1 MDHRRLKTAGCD
13 TAKSV
18 LELSV
23 EEVAARADLEIEQAQ
38 KVVDILKAEFE

>member
-1 MDHRRLKTAGCD
+1 MKAAGCD

-23 EEVAARADLEIEQAQ
+23 DEIAARADLEVEQAE
-38 KVVDILKAEFE
+38 KVIEILKAEFEE

>member
-1 MDHRRLKTAGCD
+1 MAGCD

-23 EEVAARADLEIEQAQ
+23 EEIAQRADLEVEQAE
-38 KVVDILKAEFE
+38 KVIEILKAEFEE